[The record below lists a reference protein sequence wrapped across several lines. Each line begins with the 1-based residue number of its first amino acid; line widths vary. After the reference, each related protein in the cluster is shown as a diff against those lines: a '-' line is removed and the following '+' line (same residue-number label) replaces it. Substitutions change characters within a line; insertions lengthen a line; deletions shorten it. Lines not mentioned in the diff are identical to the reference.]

1 MGQNSIYDKDFFV
14 SSNQA
19 VLIIETVFKLEWV
32 LMIKRREHLSKNL

>member
-1 MGQNSIYDKDFFV
+1 MGRNSTYDKDFFV

-19 VLIIETVFKLEWV
+19 VLIIETVFRLEWV